1 MGCNN
6 VVRLGSGRYSSSGSV
21 PPYCWDGHKYACEDD
36 FKEEEPC
43 LVYSFGVFN
52 DASFEEVM
60 AARGITG
67 VLNLISVNKAGPI
80 IGNLISKPK
89 FSSVRKDVF
98 CPVPEYL
105 IALSPRHEIHATF

>member
-6 VVRLGSGRYSSSGSV
+6 VVRLGSGRYSMSSGGSQ

-36 FKEEEPC
+36 FREEEPC

-60 AARGITG
+60 AARGNG
-67 VLNLISVNKAGPI
+67 GSESHESLNELSGLILGMVK
-80 IGNLISKPK
+80 NLQSK
-89 FSSVRKDVF
+89 
-98 CPVPEYL
+98 
-105 IALSPRHEIHATF
+105 IH